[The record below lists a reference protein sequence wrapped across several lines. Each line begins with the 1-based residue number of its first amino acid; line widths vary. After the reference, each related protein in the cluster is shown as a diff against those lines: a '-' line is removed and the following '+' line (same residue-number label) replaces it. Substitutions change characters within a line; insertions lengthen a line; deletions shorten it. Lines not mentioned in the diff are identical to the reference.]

1 MPWLIRWT
9 CFLIFRN
16 LLLGLA
22 CNESIDNVTLDLSN
36 NILGNGGCHVLESCI
51 HGVRCVSTLDIS
63 DNGIDVE
70 MAGVL
75 LSISRNKSMKKL
87 ILNKNFQ
94 NMKSKHATTVIDAFV
109 HLLQVSSIYLTVYAK
124 SFKKLGLWTGR
135 GLRYWVIKFGG
146 LQVEEWTV

>member
-1 MPWLIRWT
+1 MFVFVTVTNRIIWYI
-9 CFLIFRN
+9 RN

-109 HLLQVSSIYLTVYAK
+109 HLLQVS
-124 SFKKLGLWTGR
+124 
-135 GLRYWVIKFGG
+135 
-146 LQVEEWTV
+146 

>member
-1 MPWLIRWT
+1 MY
-9 CFLIFRN
+9 FFSARN

-22 CNESIDNVTLDLSN
+22 CNESIEGVLLDLSN

-51 HGVRCVSTLDIS
+51 HGVRCLSTLDIS

-75 LSISRNKSMKKL
+75 LSICRNKSLKHL

-94 NMKSKHATTVIDAFV
+94 NLKSKHAATVIDAFV
-109 HLLQVSSIYLTVYAK
+109 HLLQVC
-124 SFKKLGLWTGR
+124 
-135 GLRYWVIKFGG
+135 
-146 LQVEEWTV
+146 

>member
-1 MPWLIRWT
+1 MTNRITPHI
-9 CFLIFRN
+9 RN

-22 CNESIDNVTLDLSN
+22 CNESIDLSN

-63 DNGIDVE
+63 ENGIDVE

-94 NMKSKHATTVIDAFV
+94 NMKSKHATTVIDAVV
-109 HLLQVSSIYLTVYAK
+109 HLLQVS
-124 SFKKLGLWTGR
+124 FKK
-135 GLRYWVIKFGG
+135 
-146 LQVEEWTV
+146 

>member
-124 SFKKLGLWTGR
+124 SFKKLALWTGR

>member
-124 SFKKLGLWTGR
+124 SFKKLALWTGR
-135 GLRYWVIKFGG
+135 GLRYWGIKFGG

>member
-1 MPWLIRWT
+1 MTNRITPHI
-9 CFLIFRN
+9 RN

-63 DNGIDVE
+63 ENGIDVE

-109 HLLQVSSIYLTVYAK
+109 HLLQVSLK
-124 SFKKLGLWTGR
+124 QFNNR
-135 GLRYWVIKFGG
+135 MN
-146 LQVEEWTV
+146 

>member
-135 GLRYWVIKFGG
+135 GLRYWGIKFGG

>member
-1 MPWLIRWT
+1 MLWLIRWT

>member
-1 MPWLIRWT
+1 M
-9 CFLIFRN
+9 
-16 LLLGLA
+16 
-22 CNESIDNVTLDLSN
+22 TLDLSN

-94 NMKSKHATTVIDAFV
+94 NMKSKHAATVIDAFV
-109 HLLQVSSIYLTVYAK
+109 HLLQVSSFVWQQ
-124 SFKKLGLWTGR
+124 SHE
-135 GLRYWVIKFGG
+135 VIKH
-146 LQVEEWTV
+146 LYRCVCSRKRIASWRDCAWWIAS